1 MFCYPLHLLIIKYS
15 PVNCKCF
22 FLIFLIFFNC
32 FYCPFNSFIY
42 VVALEHYTTT
52 KPFSSIFSESVEL
65 VYFVIVP

>member
-1 MFCYPLHLLIIKYS
+1 MQ
-15 PVNCKCF
+15 VF